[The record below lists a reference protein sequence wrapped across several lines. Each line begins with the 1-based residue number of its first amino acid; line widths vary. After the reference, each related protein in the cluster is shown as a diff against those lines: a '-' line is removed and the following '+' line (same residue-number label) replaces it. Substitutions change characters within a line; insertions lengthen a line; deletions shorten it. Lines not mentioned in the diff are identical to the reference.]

1 MRLSS
6 PYDRLLIPI
15 YVPSFLMAISNQA
28 MILLLPL
35 YALQVLDSP
44 AYAAL
49 VVGFRGLG
57 ILVFDVP
64 AVMLAGRFGDKALLL
79 GGLITHVLVMLAL
92 AVAAADWLLPLLAI
106 PLGGSMAAWFLGRQS
121 YITDSCAPDERG
133 RAIAVMAGI
142 NRSGFFIGPVA
153 GGFIVGL
160 YGYPVAFV
168 AGAVF
173 ALLAAVIVVGYTANI
188 RPEQTAKATV
198 LAVIGNTLRGNRR
211 LFATAGFAALT
222 IQLMRATQQ
231 LLVPLF
237 GIMAGLDVATIG
249 FIYSLCA
256 ALDMSLF
263 YPVGVIMDRWGRKWT
278 GVPAMLVF
286 VLGLTLLPFSQGF
299 YSLLGAGLVLAF
311 ANGLS
316 TGIVMI
322 LGMDMA
328 PADQRSQFLGVW
340 RLLGDL
346 GVVSGPLIAGVLVNI
361 ATLGTASFA
370 VAGLGLLGAGS
381 FLFLVPETLHFSRRR
396 DSVSR
401 SPG

>member
-1 MRLSS
+1 MRLPS

-44 AYAAL
+44 VYAAL
-49 VVGFRGLG
+49 VVGCRGVG
-57 ILVFDVP
+57 ILIFDVP
-64 AVMLAGRFGDKALLL
+64 AGMLAGRFGDKAILL
-79 GGLITHVLVMLAL
+79 GGLITHVLVMLVL
-92 AVAAADWLLPLLAI
+92 AVASADWLLPVLAV
-106 PLGGSMAAWFLGRQS
+106 PLGASMAAWFLGRQS
-121 YITDSCAPDERG
+121 YIIDSCELSERG

-153 GGFIVGL
+153 GGFL
-160 YGYPVAFV
+160 AELFGYPIVFV
-168 AGAVF
+168 VGAGF
-173 ALLAAVIVVGYTANI
+173 ALVAAVVVIAFTHNI
-188 RPEQTAKATV
+188 RPRRMSDATV
-198 LAVIGNTLRGNRR
+198 LTVIGRILSGNRR

-237 GIMAGLDVATIG
+237 GAQIGLDIATIG

-256 ALDMSLF
+256 ALDISLF
-263 YPVGVIMDRWGRKWT
+263 YPVGVVMDRWGRKWT
-278 GVPAMLVF
+278 GVPSMLVF
-286 VLGLTLLPFSQGF
+286 VSGLILLPFAQGF
-299 YSLLGAGLVLAF
+299 YGLLGAGLVLAF

-322 LGMDMA
+322 VGMDMA
-328 PADQRSQFLGVW
+328 PPDQRGQFLGVW

-346 GVVSGPLIAGVLVNI
+346 GVVSGPLVAGVLVNV
-361 ATLGTASFA
+361 ATLGVASFA

-381 FLFLVPETLHFSRRR
+381 FLFLVPETRCHASDVESLST
-396 DSVSR
+396 
-401 SPG
+401 G

>member
-1 MRLSS
+1 MRLPS
-6 PYDRLLIPI
+6 PYDRLLVPI
-15 YVPSFLMAISNQA
+15 YVPSFLMAVSNQA

-64 AVMLAGRFGDKALLL
+64 AGMLAGRFGDKALLL
-79 GGLITHVLVMLAL
+79 GALITHVLAMFAL
-92 AVAAADWLLPLLAI
+92 AVASNDWLLPLLAI
-106 PLGGSMAAWFLGRQS
+106 PLGGSMAAWLLGRQS
-121 YITDSCAPDERG
+121 YITDSCAPAERG

-142 NRSGFFIGPVA
+142 NRVGFFIGPVA
-153 GGFIVGL
+153 GGFLVGL
-160 YGYPVAFV
+160 FGYPVAFV

-173 ALLAAVIVVGYTANI
+173 ALLAAVIVVGYTDNI
-188 RPEQTAKATV
+188 RPAQTAKSTV
-198 LAVIGNTLRGNRR
+198 LAVIGRTLGGNRR

-222 IQLMRATQQ
+222 IQLMRSTQQ

-249 FIYSLCA
+249 FIYSLCSA
-256 ALDMSLF
+256 VDMSLF

-278 GVPAMLVF
+278 GVPSMLVF
-286 VLGLTLLPFSQGF
+286 VLGLVLLPFSQGF
-299 YSLLGAGLVLAF
+299 YSLLGAGLVLAL

-328 PADQRSQFLGVW
+328 PADQRSQFIGVW
-340 RLLGDL
+340 RLLGDV
-346 GVVSGPLIAGVLVNI
+346 GVVGGPLIAGVLVNI
-361 ATLGTASFA
+361 ATLATASFA

-381 FLFLVPETLHFSRRR
+381 LLFLVPETLHYSRRH
-396 DSVSR
+396 DFVSR
-401 SPG
+401 FPD

>member
-1 MRLSS
+1 
-6 PYDRLLIPI
+6 
-15 YVPSFLMAISNQA
+15 MAISNQA

-57 ILVFDVP
+57 VLFFDVP
-64 AVMLAGRFGDKALLL
+64 AGMLASRFGDKAVLL
-79 GGLITHVLVMLAL
+79 GGLLTHVLVMIAL
-92 AVAAADWLLPLLAI
+92 SIASAEWLVPLLAI

-121 YITDSCAPDERG
+121 YITDSSPVHERG

-153 GGFIVGL
+153 GGLVAELFGYSAAFI
-160 YGYPVAFV
+160 
-168 AGAVF
+168 AGAAF
-173 ALLAAVIVVGYTANI
+173 ALVAAVIVLMFTHNI
-188 RPEQTAKATV
+188 RPKQASNATV
-198 LAVIGNTLRGNRR
+198 LAVIGRTLGSNRR
-211 LFATAGFAALT
+211 LFATAGFVALT

-237 GIMAGLDVATIG
+237 GTFVGLDVATIG
-249 FIYSLCA
+249 FIFSLCA

-263 YPVGVIMDRWGRKWT
+263 YPVGVVMDRWGRKWT
-278 GVPAMLVF
+278 GVPSMLVF
-286 VLGLTLLPFSQGF
+286 VLGLLLLPLAQGF

-322 LGMDMA
+322 IGMDMA
-328 PADQRSQFLGVW
+328 PSEQRGQFLGVW

-346 GVVSGPLIAGVLVNI
+346 GVVSGPLLAGVLVNI
-361 ATLGTASFA
+361 ATLGTASVV
-370 VAGLGLLGAGS
+370 VAALGLVGAGT
-381 FLFLVPETLHFSRRR
+381 FIYLVPETRHYAQ
-396 DSVSR
+396 D
-401 SPG
+401 